1 MLGNLAQAYFIMWRL
16 RGRTLVGQVGLES
29 LLRYPPDDHT
39 CNMAMGI
46 NKLVGKGRPFRSPVL
61 GGVGL

>member
-1 MLGNLAQAYFIMWRL
+1 MATERKDFGGTGGN
-16 RGRTLVGQVGLES
+16 GVS